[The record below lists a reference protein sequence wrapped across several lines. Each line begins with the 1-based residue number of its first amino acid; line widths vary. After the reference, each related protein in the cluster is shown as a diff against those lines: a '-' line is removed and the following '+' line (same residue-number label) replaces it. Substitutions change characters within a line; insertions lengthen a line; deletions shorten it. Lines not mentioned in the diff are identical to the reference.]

1 MVRYFSF
8 RLELCDEAIAAKQKV
23 AEQAKQA
30 VGVKMGSPKG
40 TKVPRADVGSA
51 RGSQTNAANADTFAE
66 LLRSVFNELKD
77 LSATAAAQELTRQGI
92 ATARGGTWSATS
104 VINVR
109 ERLK

>member
-1 MVRYFSF
+1 
-8 RLELCDEAIAAKQKV
+8 
-23 AEQAKQA
+23 
-30 VGVKMGSPKG
+30 MGNPKG
-40 TKVPRADVGSA
+40 TKIPRADVGSA
-51 RGSQTNAANADTFAE
+51 RGSQANAANADTFAE

-92 ATARGGTWSATS
+92 ATARGGTWWSASS

>member
-1 MVRYFSF
+1 MRYFSF

-51 RGSQTNAANADTFAE
+51 RGAQANAANAYTFAE

-77 LSATAAAQELTRQGI
+77 F
-92 ATARGGTWSATS
+92 S

-109 ERLK
+109 EQLK

>member
-1 MVRYFSF
+1 MK
-8 RLELCDEAIAAKQKV
+8 L
-23 AEQAKQA
+23 
-30 VGVKMGSPKG
+30 GSPKG

-51 RGSQTNAANADTFAE
+51 RGAQANAANADTFAE

-92 ATARGGTWSATS
+92 ATPRGGKWAASS